1 MYTYRQGKG
10 FEWLG
15 LDLMITENEEE
26 NHFEVRIDNNLI
38 IYFIVHSYIIAPYL
52 YEYF

>member
-1 MYTYRQGKG
+1 MCIFDNRQGKG

-26 NHFEVRIDNNLI
+26 NSFEVRTDNDNLMFFFTV
-38 IYFIVHSYIIAPYL
+38 YA
-52 YEYF
+52 